1 MAGPA
6 VLTVAD
12 TIARSFLLAAQTRGE
27 RPAIREKKFGIWQP
41 TSWRQW
47 LQISKDIAYGLYATG
62 FRPGD
67 VASIIANAVPQWV
80 HADMGILCAGGVS
93 SGIYPTDSPAQVE
106 YLVNDSRTKILF
118 VEDEEQLDKVLSC
131 RMRCPTLERI
141 IVFDMEGL
149 SGFSDPMVLSLAEF
163 TALGRNHTQ
172 GNDALWDEMTGSR
185 TASDLA
191 ILVYTSG
198 TTGPPKGAMHS
209 NRSVTHQM
217 RHANDLYP
225 STDAEERLVFLP
237 LCHVAERV
245 GGYYLSIALGSVM
258 NFAESPETVPD
269 NLREVQ
275 PTAFLAVPR
284 IWEKFYSG
292 ITIALKDATPFQK
305 WVYARA
311 LAVGNRMTECRL
323 EGATPPLS
331 LRLAN
336 RAAYWLVFRNIRRML
351 GLDRCR
357 IALTGAAPISPDLI
371 RWYLALGL
379 DMREVYG
386 QTENCGV
393 ATMMPAERVKLGSV
407 GKAAPWGE
415 VMICPKGE
423 ILIKG
428 DFLFMGYLNQP
439 EKTAETIDAKG
450 WLHTG
455 DVGAIDNEG
464 YVKITD
470 RMKDIIIT
478 SGGKNIT
485 PSEIENQLK
494 FSPYVS
500 DAVVI
505 GDKRPYLTCL
515 IMIDQENVEKF
526 AQDHDIP
533 FTNYAS
539 LCRAGEVQD
548 LIQREVEAVNTQFAR
563 VETIKRF
570 YLIERQLTPED
581 EELTPTMKLKR
592 NFVNKRYAAE
602 IDAMYRERAV
612 A

>member
-12 TIARSFLLAAQTRGE
+12 TIAGSFLLAVETRGD
-27 RPAIREKKFGIWQP
+27 RPAIRAKKFGIWHP

-47 LQISKDIAYGLYATG
+47 LQISKEIAYALHAVGL
-62 FRPGD
+62 RPGD
-67 VASIIANAVPQWV
+67 VASIIANAVPEWV
-80 HADMGILCAGGVS
+80 YADMAILCAGGVS
-93 SGIYPTDSPAQVE
+93 SGIYPTDSAAQVE
-106 YLVNDSRTKILF
+106 YLVNDSRTKVIF
-118 VEDEEQLDKVLSC
+118 AEDEEQLDKILSC
-131 RMRCPTLERI
+131 RTRCPTLERI
-141 IVFDMEGL
+141 VVFDMEGL
-149 SGFSDPMVLSLAEF
+149 NAFNDPMVMSLAEF
-163 TALGRNHTQ
+163 MALGSNHIQ
-172 GNDALWDEMTGSR
+172 GNEALWDEMTGSR
-185 TASDLA
+185 VASDLA

-217 RHANDLYP
+217 RHANDLFP
-225 STDAEERLVFLP
+225 STDNEERLVFLP
-237 LCHVAERV
+237 LCHVAERI
-245 GGYYLSIALGSVM
+245 GGYYLSLALGSVM

-292 ITIALKDATPFQK
+292 ITIALKDATPFQN
-305 WVYARA
+305 WMYRQA
-311 LAVGNRMTECRL
+311 LAIGHRMTEYRL
-323 EGATPPLS
+323 GGERPPWS
-331 LRLAN
+331 LRAAN
-336 RAAYWLVFRNIRRML
+336 HIAYRLVFRNIRRML

-357 IALTGAAPISPDLI
+357 LAFTGAAPIAPDLI

-393 ATMMPAERVKLGSV
+393 AIVMPYDRIKLGSV

-415 VMICPKGE
+415 VAISPQGE

-428 DFLFMGYLNQP
+428 DYLFMGYLNQP
-439 EKTAETIDAKG
+439 EKTAETIDARG

-455 DVGAIDNEG
+455 DVGSIDNEG
-464 YVKITD
+464 FVKITD

-505 GDKRPYLTCL
+505 GDQRAYLTCL
-515 IMIDQENVEKF
+515 IMIDQENVEKY

-539 LCRAGEVQD
+539 LCRAAEIQD
-548 LIQREVEAVNTQFAR
+548 LIQREIETVNANFAR
-563 VETIKRF
+563 VETIKKF
-570 YLIERQLTPED
+570 FLIERQLTPED

-592 NFVNKRYAAE
+592 SFVNKRYASE
-602 IDAMYRERAV
+602 IGAMYGERAV